1 MRPEKPDGQEGETTE
16 GEGAGV
22 ASDTGGDVDE
32 TVGADVGAG
41 VASDT
46 GGEVGSTVGADVG
59 STVGADVGAGGF
71 GGPHVTL

>member
-16 GEGAGV
+16 GDGAGV
-22 ASDTGGDVDE
+22 ASDIGGEVDE

-41 VASDT
+41 VASDVGDEVDET
-46 GGEVGSTVGADVG
+46 VGANVGSTMGV
-59 STVGADVGAGGF
+59 DVGAGGF